1 MNYGKENLEKRKK
14 DISSKKNMQ
23 KKRVGVRFFKALI
36 ICVLLIVVVSV
47 GGVGYFV
54 KKIIED
60 TPEVTPASIKPS
72 GFTTFVYTKDGTL
85 TEEFL
90 QSGSNRIYK
99 SISEIPDYM
108 GKAFVAIE
116 DERFFQHNGIDIQGI
131 IRAGVKGITS
141 GSFDEGAS
149 TLTQQLIKNNV
160 FKDFMNEETFYD
172 RLQRKLQEQ
181 FLAVEIEKQMSKDEI
196 LEAYMNTI
204 NLGQSC
210 LGVQSA
216 ANRYF
221 GKDVS
226 ELSLS
231 ECAVIA
237 GITQSPTGYDPVLHP
252 EANAAR
258 REDVLDHMLE
268 QNYITQAEHDEAIA
282 DPVYERILPNAPVD
296 NTKPYSY
303 FNDEIYAQVLQD
315 LKERKGYTDTQAMTA
330 VLSGGLTITS
340 TQDLRIQ
347 AICDEEVA
355 NDAAYPYGTEY
366 GLDFALTIHRA
377 DGSAENFSKEMLG
390 SYISE
395 AWGREFPLLFSSPE
409 EADQA
414 INEYKSTL
422 GIAEGD
428 SVDEWRDITPQPQT
442 SVVVMDQHTGEVLA
456 MVGGRGQKTASL
468 SLNRATDSPRQPGSC
483 FKILS
488 TYAPAIDAAGYTL
501 ATSIPDQGPF
511 VYPNDPEGRKV
522 NNWDGIYLGSATVRY
537 AILHSMN
544 VCAVETLQA
553 ITPQLGYDY
562 LINFGLTT
570 IVNYDDPDPMYAN
583 YTDVQLPTAL
593 GGIAKGV
600 TNLEMTAA
608 YASIANNGVYIKP
621 VLYSQVLD
629 HDGNVLLDNE
639 VKDTHQVLK
648 DSTAALLTSA
658 MQDVINRGTGTPA
671 RMNNMPAA
679 GKTGTTENSRDL
691 WLSAYTPYY
700 TASVWGGYDAGKAMQ
715 DIYNQSWH
723 EILWKSIME
732 RIHEG
737 VPRQEF
743 TMPPSVQQKTI
754 CAQTG
759 YLATS
764 SCQPITEYFAE
775 GSIPSVS
782 CSGHY
787 VYRPPVIEDK
797 KEDDKD
803 DENANGTTGNGTT
816 GNGTTGNGT
825 TGGDTTGGDTT
836 GGGTTGGGTTG
847 GDMSGGTTGGG
858 TGGGGT
864 TGGSD
869 TGTIPDN
876 SGSTVIQ

>member
-1 MNYGKENLEKRKK
+1 MNYGKEHLEKRKK

-36 ICVLLIVVVSV
+36 ICVLLLAVVGI

-54 KKIIED
+54 KKIID
-60 TPEVTPASIKPS
+60 NTPTVTPSDVKPS
-72 GFTTFVYTKDGTL
+72 GFTTFVYAKDGTL
-85 TEEFL
+85 LEEFL
-90 QSGSNRIYK
+90 QSGSNRVYK
-99 SISEIPDYM
+99 SIDEIPDYM

-116 DERFFQHNGIDIQGI
+116 DERFYQHNGIDLQGI

-160 FKDFMNEETFYD
+160 FTNFLEEKTFYD
-172 RLQRKLQEQ
+172 RLERKLQEQ
-181 FLAVEIEKQMSKDEI
+181 FLAVEIEKQMSKDEV

-204 NLGQSC
+204 NLGQNC

-216 ANRYF
+216 ASRYF

-237 GITQSPTGYDPVLHP
+237 GITQSPSRYDPVQHP
-252 EANAAR
+252 EANASR

-268 QNYITQAEHDEAIA
+268 QGYITQAEYDEAMA
-282 DPVYERILPNAPVD
+282 DPVYERILPNAPID
-296 NTKPYSY
+296 NSTPYSY
-303 FNDEIYAQVLQD
+303 FNDEIYEQVMQD
-315 LKERKGYTDTQAMTA
+315 LKERKGYTETQAYNA
-330 VLSGGLTITS
+330 VLSGGLSITS

-355 NDAAYPYGTEY
+355 NDAIYPYGTEY
-366 GLDFALTIHRA
+366 GLDYALTIYRA
-377 DGSAENFSKEMLG
+377 DGTIENYSKEMLG
-390 SYISE
+390 QYIGG
-395 AWGREFPLLFSSPE
+395 AWGREYPLLFSSPE
-409 EADQA
+409 EVEQA
-414 INEYKSTL
+414 INEYKATL
-422 GIAEGD
+422 GITEADTVE
-428 SVDEWRDITPQPQT
+428 EWKDITPQPQT

-456 MVGGRGQKTASL
+456 IVGGRGQKTASL
-468 SLNRATDSPRQPGSC
+468 SLNRATDSTRQPGSC

-488 TYAPAIDAAGYTL
+488 VYAPAIDAAGYTL
-501 ATSIPDQGPF
+501 ATSIPDAGPF

-522 NNWDGIYLGSATVRY
+522 NNWDGAYIGSATVRR
-537 AILHSMN
+537 AIWHSMN

-562 LINFGLTT
+562 LINFGFTT
-570 IVNYDDPDPMYAN
+570 IVNYDDPDPLYAD

-593 GGIAKGV
+593 GGVAKGI

-608 YASIANNGVYIKP
+608 YAAIANEGTYTKP
-621 VLYSQVLD
+621 VLYTQVLD

-639 VKDTHQVLK
+639 VKDTHPVLK

-658 MQDVINRGTGTPA
+658 MQDVINIGTGTAA
-671 RMNNMPAA
+671 RMNNMPVA

-700 TASVWGGYDAGKAMQ
+700 TASVWGGYDSGRPMEN
-715 DIYNQSWH
+715 IYNQIWH
-723 EILWKSIME
+723 EQLWKNIME
-732 RIHEG
+732 RVHEG
-737 VPRQEF
+737 VTRKEF

-754 CAQTG
+754 CQQTG
-759 YLATS
+759 FLATS
-764 SCQPITEYFAE
+764 TCPAITEYFAE
-775 GSIPSVS
+775 GSVPSVS

-787 VYRPPVIEDK
+787 VYRPVEDK
-797 KEDDKD
+797 KE
-803 DENANGTTGNGTT
+803 ENNQNNNGTAAGNE
-816 GNGTTGNGT
+816 NGS
-825 TGGDTTGGDTT
+825 TGGNEGGTGTGGNTGGNEGGTGT
-836 GGGTTGGGTTG
+836 GGGTSGGNTTTVTPQQP
-847 GDMSGGTTGGG
+847 SGGTG
-858 TGGGGT
+858 TGTAT
-864 TGGSD
+864 T
-869 TGTIPDN
+869 
-876 SGSTVIQ
+876 Q